1 MKPTLQLKEMFFG
14 QYLGQSV
21 FCDSFVGI
29 ENVSFQVAYH
39 SPEAI
44 SESSYVKLK
53 SIESITDEDAIRVA
67 QLAHQKDFTF
77 VVKRKTEG
85 EFLIHLTKEIDILT
99 YHISINKYCC
109 INCNWHFKSSVDFK
123 EENAKINIGEIT
135 NTSAK
140 PIPYIA
146 IVDFLRSKGYAL
158 PYNGI
163 SVKELVQFG
172 WVVLE

>member
-1 MKPTLQLKEMFFG
+1 MKNTLQLKEMFFG
-14 QYLGQSV
+14 QYFGQEV
-21 FCDSFVGI
+21 FCDSSVGL
-29 ENVSFQVAYH
+29 EKESYQEVYH
-39 SPEAI
+39 SVGDM
-44 SESSYVKLK
+44 SESSFVKLK

-67 QLAHQKDFTF
+67 QLAHQKDSTF
-77 VVKRKTEG
+77 LVKRKTEG
-85 EFLIHLTKEIDILT
+85 EFLIHLTKETDILT

-109 INCNWHFKSSVDFK
+109 INCNWHFKSSADFK
-123 EENAKINIGEIT
+123 ADNAKINIGEIT

-146 IVDFLRSKGYAL
+146 IVDYLRSKGYAL

-172 WVVLE
+172 WVILE